1 MYVCLS
7 YGLFF
12 RSIWRLSAHST
23 LCLSLALRPL
33 VRSYNRR
40 WVSQSEWTFWIA
52 TTPKKQRG
60 PALCRPPLILRSRRN
75 LDGASN
81 NEGWSWQSTRDSWVC
96 PRKPQTGTTF
106 CLSFRLLFLV
116 SCVSLHNPRERNLVA
131 VNRFKV
137 DGGGRE
143 REMNGTVGFSVLYAV
158 WKFRGFV
165 VAGIFNP
172 PAGLTIWILFLQDVC
187 TGCI

>member
-1 MYVCLS
+1 MDVCMPIVWS
-7 YGLFF
+7 LFPF
-12 RSIWRLSAHST
+12 YLATLAHST

-33 VRSYNRR
+33 VRSYNCR

-96 PRKPQTGTTF
+96 PRKRNHF
-106 CLSFRLLFLV
+106 LFIFSIVILGI
-116 SCVSLHNPRERNLVA
+116 L
-131 VNRFKV
+131 RF
-137 DGGGRE
+137 
-143 REMNGTVGFSVLYAV
+143 SA
-158 WKFRGFV
+158 
-165 VAGIFNP
+165 
-172 PAGLTIWILFLQDVC
+172 
-187 TGCI
+187 